1 MPIKNINQIKAM
13 LPHRYPFLLID
24 KVLDYEAKKSLTA
37 VKNVTV
43 SEPFFQGHFPE
54 KPIMPGVLIVEA
66 MAQASAILGMLSIND
81 TPEEG
86 ALYYLVG
93 VDNARFRRAVEPGDQ
108 LIIEVEFVTVRRKI
122 WKFST
127 SASVDKKTVASAD
140 LLTTVADLKS

>member
-1 MPIKNINQIKAM
+1 MPIKNINQIKDM

-24 KVLDYEAKKSLTA
+24 KVLDFEAKKSLTA

-43 SEPFFQGHFPE
+43 SEPFFQGHFPG

-66 MAQASAILGMLSIND
+66 MAQASAILGMLSIKD

-93 VDNARFRRAVEPGDQ
+93 VDNARFRRRVEPGDQ
-108 LIIEVEFVTVRRKI
+108 LIIEVEFVTVRRNI
-122 WKFST
+122 WKFSA
-127 SASVDKKTVASAD
+127 SASVHKKTVASAD
-140 LLTTVADLKS
+140 LLTTVADSEP

>member
-1 MPIKNINQIKAM
+1 MPIKNINQIKDM

-24 KVLDYEAKKSLTA
+24 KVLDFEAKKSLTA
-37 VKNVTV
+37 IKNVTV

-66 MAQASAILGMLSIND
+66 MAQASAILGMLSIKD
-81 TPEEG
+81 APEKG

-108 LIIEVEFVTVRRKI
+108 LIIEVEFVTVRRNI
-122 WKFST
+122 WKFS
-127 SASVDKKTVASAD
+127 ACANVDKKMVASAD
-140 LLTTVADLKS
+140 LLTTVADLES